1 MALITTVLILFK
13 ARLAK
18 PVHIR
23 PKRHVALRVQDIPTA
38 KSREVLRNDL
48 AEIAATDSILDE
60 AVKTINRISLVPVS
74 KQWACATASFCT
86 SLSDTEL
93 VERFSRA
100 TKGRP
105 IEYKYDC
112 TFYGITPLYDDE
124 AGAKIDILAV
134 PGLASHAVGSW
145 KAPGGNDVWLR
156 DFLPD
161 DVGGIRVLLYGYDTD
176 LRKTNSRKSIEDMGK
191 MLLESVT
198 AFRAELQALIH
209 ASKRTRYDLST
220 TCCGLLF
227 FGVPNHGLRN
237 EQLHSLV
244 QGQPNEALIR
254 DLLVDRDTEPSTFL
268 KRVSS
273 QFAECCKGQYPVISF
288 YELQHSPVVEKHPD
302 GSLTKSG
309 DKVLMVTE
317 KSATSTGITAVAD
330 EDNIPFDTDHSGLVK
345 FSARSQE
352 SYQIVKDKIKNLA
365 TEGVAYVSQRSADN
379 LSDKSKQRWRNL
391 NNPPYDSFRNSSK
404 LAKPEP
410 GTLEWLIDEDDVNLA
425 DTDANVM
432 TLRSSDFI
440 SWRDSDE
447 TQRLLITGNPGQG
460 KSVLSNFIVTNLERN
475 NFTNSKVIYYFCN
488 IKIDEAQRNARAVLR
503 SLIVQLCETRQELF
517 QILPSDLADN
527 SDRFFTAS
535 IDRLLHIFEQMLEI
549 NSYDQVYCV
558 IDGLDVYDDGMD
570 ELIVALSRIFISPG
584 AKAPLTKLI
593 CTSRPG
599 GLVHDAWGQS
609 QCRILRCNAKD
620 LKLFIE
626 SRVTS
631 LGPQFTDDMK
641 ASLKVQLFEHAK
653 QTFLWIDVVVRR
665 TRAIRIPSLARIK
678 ETIAKSSADLEAL
691 YAQLVHDI
699 IQLDQLYARILVWAI
714 YARRPLYYTE
724 LADAAAIEPNVG
736 YTSYAQYLEHR
747 PNLTPNLIYRTLGTL
762 LDVLDDKVYP
772 IHQSIKD
779 FFETKKPLGG
789 YFGSIEARLW
799 PAYVSMTYLRCVG
812 PRTRSADSHSFFQY
826 GSVFWF
832 SHIAS
837 ANDIYDNPDIKCQLS
852 QVLDIT
858 CWKAQAWMNYLWS
871 ERGQVVPES
880 ISQIAVDLD
889 IGWLA
894 EVLLDRKIDLL
905 VGNFSK
911 DSFISSAGRNGAVL
925 RVLLGHNQAR
935 HIMLPEQLVPIIFGK
950 FGRNVVHLLLEHR
963 GNETTITE
971 EVVKAAAGNE
981 WNGKEVMAL
990 LLAKR
995 PDDVVITEGVVKAA
1009 VGNGLNGKK
1018 VMALLLEKRPD
1029 DVVITEKVV
1038 KAAAG
1043 NVWNGKEVMA
1053 LLLEKRPDDVVI
1065 TEGVVKAAV
1074 GNGLNGK
1081 KVMALL
1087 LEKRPDDVVITEE
1100 VVRAAAGNEW
1110 NGKEVMALLLERRP
1124 NDVVITEKVVKA
1136 AVGNCIGVMALL
1148 LEKRSNDVVV
1158 VTKDIVKAAAGNVW
1172 NGKKVMA
1179 LLLEKKPDNVV
1190 ITEEVVFIIAQR
1202 FDILIMALLL
1212 EKRPDVMITE
1222 EVVKAAA
1229 GSYIGDKVMALF
1241 LEKRPDNVVITE
1253 EVVSIIAQRFDIL
1266 IMALLL
1272 EKRPDVIITEKVVK
1286 AAAGSYNGD
1295 KVMALLLE
1303 KRSND
1308 VVVTKDIVKAAAG
1321 NVWNG
1326 KKVMALLLEERPD
1339 DVVITEEVV
1348 RAAAGNEW
1356 NGKEVMALLLEKR
1369 PDDVVITEEVVRA
1382 AAGNERNGKEA
1393 MALLLGKRPDDV
1405 VITEEVVKAAAGNE
1419 WNGKEVMALLL
1430 EKRPDDVVI
1439 TEEVVKAAAGIE
1451 RNRKEVM
1458 ALLLEK
1464 RPNDVVITEEVVK
1477 AERGI
1482 GMGGR

>member
-1 MALITTVLILFK
+1 MESFQGLLSIVFMALITTVLILFK

-161 DVGGIRVLLYGYDTD
+161 DVRDIRVLLYGYDTD

-198 AFRAELQALIH
+198 AFRAELQ
-209 ASKRTRYDLST
+209 
-220 TCCGLLF
+220 
-227 FGVPNHGLRN
+227 
-237 EQLHSLV
+237 
-244 QGQPNEALIR
+244 
-254 DLLVDRDTEPSTFL
+254 
-268 KRVSS
+268 
-273 QFAECCKGQYPVISF
+273 
-288 YELQHSPVVEKHPD
+288 HSPAVEKHPD

-365 TEGVAYVSQRSADN
+365 TEGVA
-379 LSDKSKQRWRNL
+379 
-391 NNPPYDSFRNSSK
+391 NSSK

-432 TLRSSDFI
+432 TLRSSDFV

-599 GLVHDAWGQS
+599 GLAHDAWGQS

-762 LDVLDDKVYP
+762 LDVLDDKVV
-772 IHQSIKD
+772 I
-779 FFETKKPLGG
+779 LGASKLV
-789 YFGSIEARLW
+789 FGQHMSR
-799 PAYVSMTYLRCVG
+799 
-812 PRTRSADSHSFFQY
+812 
-826 GSVFWF
+826 
-832 SHIAS
+832 
-837 ANDIYDNPDIKCQLS
+837 
-852 QVLDIT
+852 
-858 CWKAQAWMNYLWS
+858 
-871 ERGQVVPES
+871 
-880 ISQIAVDLD
+880 
-889 IGWLA
+889 
-894 EVLLDRKIDLL
+894 
-905 VGNFSK
+905 
-911 DSFISSAGRNGAVL
+911 
-925 RVLLGHNQAR
+925 
-935 HIMLPEQLVPIIFGK
+935 
-950 FGRNVVHLLLEHR
+950 
-963 GNETTITE
+963 
-971 EVVKAAAGNE
+971 
-981 WNGKEVMAL
+981 
-990 LLAKR
+990 
-995 PDDVVITEGVVKAA
+995 
-1009 VGNGLNGKK
+1009 
-1018 VMALLLEKRPD
+1018 
-1029 DVVITEKVV
+1029 
-1038 KAAAG
+1038 
-1043 NVWNGKEVMA
+1043 
-1053 LLLEKRPDDVVI
+1053 
-1065 TEGVVKAAV
+1065 
-1074 GNGLNGK
+1074 
-1081 KVMALL
+1081 
-1087 LEKRPDDVVITEE
+1087 
-1100 VVRAAAGNEW
+1100 
-1110 NGKEVMALLLERRP
+1110 
-1124 NDVVITEKVVKA
+1124 
-1136 AVGNCIGVMALL
+1136 
-1148 LEKRSNDVVV
+1148 
-1158 VTKDIVKAAAGNVW
+1158 
-1172 NGKKVMA
+1172 
-1179 LLLEKKPDNVV
+1179 
-1190 ITEEVVFIIAQR
+1190 
-1202 FDILIMALLL
+1202 
-1212 EKRPDVMITE
+1212 
-1222 EVVKAAA
+1222 
-1229 GSYIGDKVMALF
+1229 
-1241 LEKRPDNVVITE
+1241 
-1253 EVVSIIAQRFDIL
+1253 
-1266 IMALLL
+1266 
-1272 EKRPDVIITEKVVK
+1272 
-1286 AAAGSYNGD
+1286 
-1295 KVMALLLE
+1295 
-1303 KRSND
+1303 
-1308 VVVTKDIVKAAAG
+1308 
-1321 NVWNG
+1321 
-1326 KKVMALLLEERPD
+1326 
-1339 DVVITEEVV
+1339 
-1348 RAAAGNEW
+1348 
-1356 NGKEVMALLLEKR
+1356 
-1369 PDDVVITEEVVRA
+1369 
-1382 AAGNERNGKEA
+1382 
-1393 MALLLGKRPDDV
+1393 
-1405 VITEEVVKAAAGNE
+1405 
-1419 WNGKEVMALLL
+1419 
-1430 EKRPDDVVI
+1430 
-1439 TEEVVKAAAGIE
+1439 
-1451 RNRKEVM
+1451 
-1458 ALLLEK
+1458 
-1464 RPNDVVITEEVVK
+1464 
-1477 AERGI
+1477 
-1482 GMGGR
+1482 